1 MESFPQDRMTA
12 VNNYFAII
20 LDPAV
25 FREVASPS
33 ASPSVGPAAA
43 GVTAAGETV
52 VEAAAEGQG
61 QGQDD
66 LRDVST
72 ARLEAELA
80 ARKRLPRSSSGGDEQ
95 AAAAARAA
103 FEQEAQVLADWVT
116 SSSPAAPIDYEVEP
130 GALPPVVEGMAPRV
144 LLPGGRE
151 QLARADRLEK
161 GVMVDDG
168 ACVSC
173 AGCTATRNQ
182 ATLPRRPL
190 PLR

>member
-25 FREVASPS
+25 FREVATSPS

-61 QGQDD
+61 QDD

-80 ARKRLPRSSSGGDEQ
+80 ARKRLRSSSGGDEQ

>member
-52 VEAAAEGQG
+52 VEAAAGWQG

-130 GALPPVVEGMAPRV
+130 GALPPVPAPGNIYVTPLRFK
-144 LLPGGRE
+144 LGGRHV
-151 QLARADRLEK
+151 LSARFNVET
-161 GVMVDDG
+161 
-168 ACVSC
+168 
-173 AGCTATRNQ
+173 AGSERK
-182 ATLPRRPL
+182 RPEI
-190 PLR
+190 